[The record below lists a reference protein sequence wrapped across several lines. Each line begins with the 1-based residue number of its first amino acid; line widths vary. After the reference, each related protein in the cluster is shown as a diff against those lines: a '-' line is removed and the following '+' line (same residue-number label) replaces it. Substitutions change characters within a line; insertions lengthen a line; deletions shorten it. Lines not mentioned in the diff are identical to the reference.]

1 MKIILTQKHEKL
13 GAEGD
18 VVNVRPGFARNF
30 LIPNSIALAYTA
42 GNMKRYEEMQK
53 LHQIRENKSK
63 KAAEA
68 LAEEL
73 NKISCTASVTVG
85 EEDKLF
91 GAVTSQAIAELLKEK
106 GYDIDRRKILLD
118 EPIKALGIY
127 TVPIKLHTEVEA
139 KIKVWVV
146 KE

>member
-1 MKIILTQKHEKL
+1 MKVILTKKYENL

-18 VVNVRPGFARNF
+18 IINVRPGYARNY
-30 LIPNSIALAYTA
+30 LIPQLIALNYNP

-53 LHQIRENKSK
+53 LKEVRENKSK
-63 KAAEA
+63 KKSQV
-68 LAEEL
+68 LAETL
-73 NKISCTASVTVG
+73 NKISCTALVAVG

-91 GAVTSQAIAELLKEK
+91 GAVTSQTIAELLKGK
-106 GYDIDRRKILLD
+106 GFDIDRRKILLD

-127 TVPIKLHTEVEA
+127 TVPIKLHSDVEA